1 MVCAPKNA
9 PFGTIQEHETIQ
21 LYSRRNLFGGES
33 PIGKTITYHVRDQK
47 IPMLVRGVFRDIPST
62 HSLNKRSDAVVSFTT
77 PILEELEAEGV
88 KPRQSRV
95 ITAGVD
101 TDMFHPM
108 EEPEGLRES
117 MNLVGKRV
125 IMCVG
130 RLSFEKHVEQVVQ
143 SLRYLPDD
151 VDLIIDGD
159 GPASEYIAQVIK
171 DEHQEDRVHLIGM
184 VKREDLPKYYTMV
197 QVCVS
202 ASRFET
208 QGLSLME
215 AMACRVPIVVPNVRA
230 FKEIIIDNE
239 NGFLF
244 DGGIED
250 MAKRVTEALEISKD
264 DRIRDAA
271 MERAKSY
278 SEDSSAR
285 KLVELYESVIEA
297 KKRRLA
303 EGRS

>member
-1 MVCAPKNA
+1 
-9 PFGTIQEHETIQ
+9 
-21 LYSRRNLFGGES
+21 
-33 PIGKTITYHVRDQK
+33 
-47 IPMLVRGVFRDIPST
+47 
-62 HSLNKRSDAVVSFTT
+62 
-77 PILEELEAEGV
+77 
-88 KPRQSRV
+88 
-95 ITAGVD
+95 
-101 TDMFHPM
+101 
-108 EEPEGLRES
+108 
-117 MNLVGKRV
+117 
-125 IMCVG
+125 MCVG

-297 KKRRLA
+297 KKKRLA